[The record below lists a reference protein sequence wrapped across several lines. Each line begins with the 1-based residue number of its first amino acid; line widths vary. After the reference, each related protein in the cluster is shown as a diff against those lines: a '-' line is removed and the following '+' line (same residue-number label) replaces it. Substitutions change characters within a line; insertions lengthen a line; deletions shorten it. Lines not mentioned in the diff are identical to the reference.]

1 MRHTA
6 DTAFTAH
13 RPGMAWSGAV
23 TPRRDGLIGVRRS
36 VRVSA
41 TALRMETAP
50 PD

>member
-1 MRHTA
+1 MRITA

-13 RPGMAWSGAV
+13 RPGMCRSGAV
-23 TPRRDGLIGVRRS
+23 TPRRDGLVRVRRS

-41 TALRMETAP
+41 IALRMETAP